1 MNIFKFLVDRFL
13 QKRPFFYGW
22 EQRAFERRQEQY
34 GLWTQSSCRLGKD

>member
-1 MNIFKFLVDRFL
+1 MNFLKAFIDRFT

-34 GLWTQSSCRLGKD
+34 YGTAQNTCRVAKD